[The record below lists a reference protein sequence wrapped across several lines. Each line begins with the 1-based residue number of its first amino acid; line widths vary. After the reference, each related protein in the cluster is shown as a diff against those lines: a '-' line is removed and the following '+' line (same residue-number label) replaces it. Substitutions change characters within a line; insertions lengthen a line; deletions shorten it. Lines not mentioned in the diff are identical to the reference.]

1 MLKLLHLTTAI
12 AALSLAA
19 CGGGGEGTASAGTSA
34 PASSGGSAPV
44 SSVNA
49 GGIAATPLA
58 DAPFTLTELA
68 DFEDPWAVAA
78 IPGTRQMLVT
88 EQSGRLMLF
97 EEGGASR
104 AVAGVPA
111 VAYAGQG
118 GLGDVALHPD
128 FARNRMV
135 YLSWGARDAAGLQGA
150 VVARARLSDDGSR
163 LENLTEL
170 WRQVPFVEGNGH
182 YSHRIEFGP
191 DGMLYIASGERQK
204 FDPAQDMTSNLGK
217 IIRLTDAGQ
226 VPSDNPFAD
235 RGGVAAQV
243 WALGV
248 RNPLGIAFDS
258 AGRLWEMEMG
268 PAGGDELNLIRK
280 GGNYGYPRVS
290 NGNHYDGRD
299 IPDHAP
305 GDGFL
310 APLVWWTP
318 VISPSSLMIYGGDA
332 FPQWRGN
339 AFVSGLSGTALVRLT
354 LDGEQAQQA
363 NRWNTGFRVRMVTQD
378 ATGGILLL
386 GDGGNDGEGK
396 LYRLTPRR

>member
-1 MLKLLHLTTAI
+1 
-12 AALSLAA
+12 
-19 CGGGGEGTASAGTSA
+19 
-34 PASSGGSAPV
+34 
-44 SSVNA
+44 
-49 GGIAATPLA
+49 
-58 DAPFTLTELA
+58 
-68 DFEDPWAVAA
+68 
-78 IPGTRQMLVT
+78 LVT

-191 DGMLYIASGERQK
+191 DGMLYISSGERQK

-305 GDGFL
+305 GDGFI
-310 APLVWWTP
+310 APVVWWNP
-318 VISPSSLMIYGGDA
+318 VISPSSLMIYNGDA

-386 GDGGNDGEGK
+386 GDGGTDGEGK